1 MVTSCAP
8 RETLSGG
15 FRALHSTDSPSLI
28 QIYKLQPLGAAL
40 QTFHSPTNTAKI
52 PCHVCHCTRCFQKP
66 KAEVRDQTHNLAQQL
81 FPLGVMVIGGGA
93 PPKIHLPYE
102 ESSPHGRQDIG
113 TRARNT
119 TGSWESGEMQ
129 RSWESEAPTVMEE
142 MAWTSQGLH
151 GDWQTGVPPWIPGPS
166 IQGQGKAGHEK
177 Q

>member
-1 MVTSCAP
+1 MLLFKP
-8 RETLSGG
+8 
-15 FRALHSTDSPSLI
+15 ST
-28 QIYKLQPLGAAL
+28 
-40 QTFHSPTNTAKI
+40 
-52 PCHVCHCTRCFQKP
+52 
-66 KAEVRDQTHNLAQQL
+66 AQQTL
-81 FPLGVMVIGGGA
+81 QRFPATCAIAPGVFRNQRQKSGIRHTTLPSNSFPLGVMVIGGGA

-102 ESSPHGRQDIG
+102 ESSPHGRQNTG

-166 IQGQGKAGHEK
+166 IQGQGKAGHKK